1 MNGNARYI
9 TVTDKDDGLRIT
21 IGVDW
26 IKTVVEAHDGSA
38 IIELVENRKG
48 MDDMVFCKE
57 RYADV
62 VELVCKKKP
71 SNQ

>member
-26 IKTVVEAHDGSA
+26 IKQSSKRMTAAQS
-38 IIELVENRKG
+38 
-48 MDDMVFCKE
+48 
-57 RYADV
+57 
-62 VELVCKKKP
+62 
-71 SNQ
+71 

>member
-48 MDDMVFCKE
+48 MDDMVF
-57 RYADV
+57 
-62 VELVCKKKP
+62 
-71 SNQ
+71 

>member
-26 IKTVVEAHDGSA
+26 IKNSRRSA
-38 IIELVENRKG
+38 
-48 MDDMVFCKE
+48 
-57 RYADV
+57 
-62 VELVCKKKP
+62 
-71 SNQ
+71 

>member
-38 IIELVENRKG
+38 II
-48 MDDMVFCKE
+48 
-57 RYADV
+57 
-62 VELVCKKKP
+62 
-71 SNQ
+71 

>member
-48 MDDMVFCKE
+48 MYGRHGLLQRTLRRCC
-57 RYADV
+57 RTG
-62 VELVCKKKP
+62 L
-71 SNQ
+71 